1 MSNTILTPADQ
12 LAPETVRFYRHAL
25 EILYQADIPFLVGGA
40 YAFANYTG
48 IIRHTK
54 DFDLFLR
61 PFEARMALR
70 AFTDAGYP
78 TELTFSHWL
87 GKAFHGEDF
96 VDLIFSS
103 GNGACPI
110 DAQWFQH
117 AVEDEVFGVEVR
129 MIPAE
134 EMLWQ
139 KAYIMERERFDGA
152 DVLHLLRARGSVL
165 DWDRLI
171 ARFGPHWRI
180 LLSHLVLFGFVYPDD
195 RENIPP
201 DVLRR
206 LTERLHSEPAGE
218 EQHLCRGPLLSR
230 LQYLTD
236 TEKWGY
242 TDARQLP
249 IGRLTRQQ
257 VEHWTDAG
265 LAEQQAPKH

>member
-1 MSNTILTPADQ
+1 MSSIILAPEDQ

-25 EILYQADIPFLVGGA
+25 EILYRADIPFLVGGA

-61 PFEARMALR
+61 PFDARIALKEF
-70 AFTDAGYP
+70 AQAGYP

-87 GKAFHGEDF
+87 GKAFHGDDF
-96 VDLIFSS
+96 VDFIFGS

-110 DAQWFQH
+110 DGKWFQH

-129 MIPAE
+129 MVPAE

-139 KAYIMERERFDGA
+139 KAYIMERERFDGG
-152 DVLHLLRARGSVL
+152 DVLHLLRARGAQL
-165 DWDRLI
+165 DWDRLL
-171 ARFGPHWRI
+171 ARFGADWRV
-180 LLSHLVLFGFVYPDD
+180 LLSHLVLFGFVYPED
-195 RENIPP
+195 RESIPS
-201 DVLRR
+201 DVLRQ
-206 LTERLHSEPAGE
+206 LTERLHTEPSRDD
-218 EQHLCRGPLLSR
+218 QHICRGPLLSR

-249 IGRLTRQQ
+249 FGRLTRQQ
-257 VEHWTDAG
+257 IDHWTSAG
-265 LAEQQAPKH
+265 RAEQQARMS